1 MNWFSSSISSST
13 PSSSL
18 GFVGSVKLLLVGEA
32 GDRPWT
38 NVLMI
43 FFPFAV
49 ISKYV
54 GWSPTAQFLLSLAAL
69 IPFAERLG
77 FCTEN
82 LAEYTSDTLA
92 GLMNASMGNAPE
104 LIIAIF
110 ALKADLIPITQK
122 SLLGSILS
130 NLMLV
135 MGMSYIVGGYF
146 HFELVHS
153 TALSQTNA
161 LLLILLVAAHG
172 FATIFSQTGAVF
184 LNVLKLSYVS
194 AIVLLILYLAYL
206 VFQLKSHVSLFD
218 DEEEEGELEDSTN
231 AKLEDSTKA
240 GFEDS
245 TKAKFEDSTHA
256 KFEDST
262 KAKFED
268 SAKAKFEDNP
278 KPITPVVV
286 VVSASG
292 SDAERL
298 PLLKSRNPQHPHEI
312 TSAIA
317 IMTQDDDDDKLKLSF
332 RGSIIGLAVVA
343 GLIAL
348 LSELL
353 TDSISKS
360 AAQMGISEGFVATIL
375 TPIAGNAAEHW
386 SAVTFAAKGRLN
398 VSLGIAVGSSIQI
411 GLFLIPVI
419 TLSAWASG
427 KVMSY
432 DYGVFEVSTLAFAVF
447 LAIYASQ
454 HGKVQW
460 LMGLILVSS
469 YVIVITGYLLQNER
483 KGTIVT

>member
-1 MNWFSSSISSST
+1 MKSLTANT
-13 PSSSL
+13 PSL

-54 GWSPTAQFLLSLAAL
+54 GWNPTAQFLLSLAAL

-135 MGMSYIVGGYF
+135 MGMSFIVGGYY

-172 FATIFSQTGAVF
+172 FATIFYQTKASNI
-184 LNVLKLSYVS
+184 NVLKLSYVS

-206 VFQLKSHVSLFD
+206 VFQLKSHSSLFD
-218 DEEEEGELEDSTN
+218 DEDEELEDSTT
-231 AKLEDSTKA
+231 ALEASTTAGLEDSTQ
-240 GFEDS
+240 
-245 TKAKFEDSTHA
+245 AKFEDTNAKVEYST
-256 KFEDST
+256 
-262 KAKFED
+262 
-268 SAKAKFEDNP
+268 KAKFEDNP

-298 PLLKSRNPQHPHEI
+298 PLLKSRNPQHPPEI

-317 IMTQDDDDDKLKLSF
+317 LITHQDDDDDKLKLSF

-348 LSELL
+348 LSEIL

-386 SAVTFAAKGRLN
+386 SSVTFAAKGRLN
-398 VSLGIAVGSSIQI
+398 VSLGIAIGSSIQI

-419 TLSAWASG
+419 TLSAWAAG
-427 KVMSY
+427 KEMSY
-432 DYGVFEVSTLAFAVF
+432 NFGVFEVSTLAFAVF

-460 LMGLILVSS
+460 IMGLILVSS
-469 YVIVITGYLLQNER
+469 YVIVITGYLLQNDRTGE
-483 KGTIVT
+483 IVI